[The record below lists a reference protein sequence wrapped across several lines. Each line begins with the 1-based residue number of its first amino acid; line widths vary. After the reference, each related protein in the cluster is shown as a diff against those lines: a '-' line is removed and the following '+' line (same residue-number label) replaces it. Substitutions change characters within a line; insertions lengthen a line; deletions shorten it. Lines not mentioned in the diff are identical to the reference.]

1 MVEVL
6 LGQGADIN
14 VTDKVSMRVDRKQAE
29 DLLLQAV
36 DSKVNRRTPSGA
48 LTGCYLTRLPRLR
61 TILRTEKLI
70 QS

>member
-14 VTDKVSMRVDRKQAE
+14 VTDKVSIRVDRKQAE

-36 DSKVNRRTPSGA
+36 DSKVKRRTPNGTQ
-48 LTGCYLTRLPRLR
+48 TGCYLTRLPRLYCVQ
-61 TILRTEKLI
+61 TI
-70 QS
+70 